1 MNEMELLSK
10 IKKSVGI
17 TSSYQDDVLKE
28 HINEVKRYLLSAGVK
43 PGVVNSSLSL
53 GVIAKGV
60 SDLWNYGSGVTQLSP
75 YFYQRATQL
84 AMEDEVE
91 EGDSNA

>member
-1 MNEMELLSK
+1 MNEIELLTK
-10 IKKSVGI
+10 IKKSLGI

-28 HINEVKRYLLSAGVK
+28 HIDEVKRFLQSAGVK
-43 PGVVNSSLSL
+43 PAVVNSSKSL

-60 SDLWNYGSGVTQLSP
+60 SDLWNYGSGATQLSP

-91 EGDSNA
+91 EGDLNA